1 MYPRDDGKATFRYPV
16 DRLLPLLDMITK
28 ERMCEPDMLDT
39 NNEACMLVI
48 KNGSATDVTIGR
60 ATGIFSFVRDD
71 ETGQE
76 SMEWAIYNYDH
87 KSSVFSAPGD
97 SGSIIVDGL
106 GRIGGLLTGGT
117 GKTEAFD
124 VTYATPM
131 WWLWPRI
138 RLHFP
143 NAHLYPTTMV

>member
-1 MYPRDDGKATFRYPV
+1 MKMYPRDDGEATFKYPD
-16 DRLLPLLDMITK
+16 DRLLPLRDMISE
-28 ERMCEPDMLDT
+28 ERMREPDTCGHD
-39 NNEACMLVI
+39 NEPCLLVV

-71 ETGQE
+71 DTGEE
-76 SMEWAIYNYDH
+76 STDYDNQ
-87 KSSVFSAPGD
+87 SGAFSAPCD

-117 GKTEAFD
+117 GKTETSD

-138 RLHFP
+138 KKQFP
-143 NAHLYPTTMV
+143 DAHLYPVTMA